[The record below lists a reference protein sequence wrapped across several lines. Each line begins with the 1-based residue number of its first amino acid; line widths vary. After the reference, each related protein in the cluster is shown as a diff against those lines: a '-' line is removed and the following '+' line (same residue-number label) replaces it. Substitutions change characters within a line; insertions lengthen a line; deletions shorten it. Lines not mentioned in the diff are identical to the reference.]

1 LNPSSASLSDGTVA
15 ELWRFRRKKG
25 LQFPGWWHSTQAGII
40 LLKYAAIFGLTLS
53 AAQLSAARNER
64 KGDQRLL
71 IGAILGIF
79 ALKLTFALLVMPHFK
94 GDLKFLYSV
103 GSVDNYYSI
112 AQNLDNGTGYRFGPD
127 TSLTLM
133 REPGYPY
140 FLAALRGLFRDYLQV
155 AIAANILFTSISA
168 LLIFNLAS
176 QIVANRWSPLI
187 APFLFMLHP
196 AVILAELRYGVEIP
210 FTLLVLAFL
219 LFLRRALITDS
230 IRQYLKAGVA
240 LGIVSCV
247 RSTALLFPV
256 FLIFYAFLFGGG
268 WKAVLPSLSRIALI
282 FACAFLVLSPWI
294 VRNYLLVGKFIPTA
308 SVQGVAMQ
316 AGYYM
321 CTHEGTHKQF
331 YELDLDAAAVRN
343 QLATEQGYHFKPNY
357 FQFFYDPKD
366 EVKFNSSL
374 ASQVVDEYVR
384 SPTVFVKCASENL
397 FNFWFRGKTTAVT
410 LVNMCIQLPYMIL
423 AFAGIML
430 GFREMERPAWGLFVL
445 FILYTMAVYVP
456 IHAQARYSTP
466 LVPILAIFA
475 AIPLAKIFTRR
486 FGSLD
491 RRAVQPAPA

>member
-1 LNPSSASLSDGTVA
+1 
-15 ELWRFRRKKG
+15 
-25 LQFPGWWHSTQAGII
+25 
-40 LLKYAAIFGLTLS
+40 LS
-53 AAQLSAARNER
+53 AAQFTASRNDR

-71 IGAILGIF
+71 FGVILCIF
-79 ALKLTFALLVMPHFK
+79 ALKLAFALLVLPHFK

-112 AQNLDNGTGYRFGPD
+112 AQNLDNGTGYRFDPD

-140 FLAALRGLFRDYLQV
+140 FLAALRGTFDDYLQV
-155 AIAANILFTSISA
+155 VIAANILFTSICA

-176 QIVANRWSPLI
+176 KITASRWAPLI
-187 APFLFMLHP
+187 APFLFVLHP
-196 AVILAELRYGVEIP
+196 AVVLAEVRYGVEIP
-210 FTLLVLAFL
+210 FTLLLLAFL
-219 LFLRRALITDS
+219 LFLRKALIADATREY
-230 IRQYLKAGVA
+230 IKAGIV
-240 LGIVSCV
+240 LGVVSCV
-247 RSTALLFPV
+247 RSTALLFPL
-256 FLIFYAFLFGGG
+256 FLIFYGFLFNGG

-282 FACAFLVLSPWI
+282 LACAFLVLSPWI

-308 SVQGVAMQ
+308 SVGGVAMQ

-321 CTHEGTHKQF
+321 CTHEGTGKQF

-343 QLATEQGYHFKPNY
+343 ELATQQGYRFKPNY

-366 EVKFNSSL
+366 EVRFNDSL
-374 ASQVVDEYVR
+374 AAQVVAEYKR
-384 SPTVFVKCASENL
+384 SPTVFVECAAENV

-410 LVNMCIQLPYMIL
+410 LVNICIQLPYMIL
-423 AFAGIML
+423 AFAGVLL
-430 GFREMERPAWGLFVL
+430 GFRRMERPAWGLFVL

-475 AIPLAKIFTRR
+475 AIALERLFTRR
-486 FGSLD
+486 FS
-491 RRAVQPAPA
+491 PAQRHAMLPMQA